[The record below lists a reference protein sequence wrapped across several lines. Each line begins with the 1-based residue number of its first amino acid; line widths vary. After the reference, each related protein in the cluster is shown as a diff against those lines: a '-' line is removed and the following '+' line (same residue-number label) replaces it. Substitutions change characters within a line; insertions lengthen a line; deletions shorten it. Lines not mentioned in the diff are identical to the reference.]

1 MVYSESFH
9 ESKVLSQREFGDTP
23 IFEFEGRLNRSVFIS
38 DIVLGFDAAF
48 TQWGLVKIEINDI
61 PFFDSAAQLGDF
73 TRYNLYPVGT
83 GNKILRQ
90 GEKIRIFAKNAVNSD
105 DIKLSVSFS
114 LSAEPFTAIKN
125 PDASNQLDINR
136 LLSTNPEVSTDTRA
150 ITDALQSVQDA
161 IESAEGNSQ
170 IIAALDT
177 LRTAINNTAP
187 DNTQILTALSDLR
200 TAVESGDNSD
210 IVAGLTTLTNAV
222 NNNAPDNTAIVEG
235 LNNVRTAL
243 RPLTDDTL
251 KISSNIDAIINE
263 EQGENIPITYEAALV
278 EIRLALSTAQTDF
291 SQDSLDALIS
301 AIRDNILIIR
311 SNNPIL
317 AASLEVALT
326 ELLRIHETVP
336 FVRSDSQAL
345 FPRRIYHEETHTA
358 LLDLAGHDDFIIL
371 VNTYPRESITVNFE
385 PSPRNIPAF
394 HIAEFVEEIFANF
407 HHATYGN
414 SHILSEASSY
424 GPLGSI
430 QLPFSYLHT
439 YDYTLPYPDL
449 TTKTFDIRITPPPIP
464 RINEINKYDVLH
476 PIYYTVNYLTWYEP
490 IISRSLNVL
499 EATLNPNGFFSY
511 SLLRSHHNLTD
522 TIIIP
527 NLESRTGRV
536 RVVETVTITGI
547 RYRTMRIPG
556 RHSDQMPY
564 VETESPLPAIDI
576 NTFDIPNLDISI
588 DVLNGDMARG
598 QLTLELRDSLGAWHR
613 YADNMELLGV
623 PEIDRSF
630 SNLIAQYSERNANRL
645 LPSSNSLLRLRLD
658 TLGGLETA
666 IDIIRIS

>member
-1 MVYSESFH
+1 MTT
-9 ESKVLSQREFGDTP
+9 LT
-23 IFEFEGRLNRSVFIS
+23 
-38 DIVLGFDAAF
+38 
-48 TQWGLVKIEINDI
+48 
-61 PFFDSAAQLGDF
+61 
-73 TRYNLYPVGT
+73 
-83 GNKILRQ
+83 
-90 GEKIRIFAKNAVNSD
+90 NAVN
-105 DIKLSVSFS
+105 
-114 LSAEPFTAIKN
+114 
-125 PDASNQLDINR
+125 
-136 LLSTNPEVSTDTRA
+136 
-150 ITDALQSVQDA
+150 
-161 IESAEGNSQ
+161 
-170 IIAALDT
+170 
-177 LRTAINNTAP
+177 NNAP
-187 DNTQILTALSDLR
+187 DNTQIIEGLNNVRTAIESIPSNQGVIDALNSLMGIVSSNAPDNQPILDALNNLR

-414 SHILSEASSY
+414 SHILSEASYY